1 MKTMI
6 EIKKTRNEWIIETIV
21 ILAVIIVQTVVYLSI
36 PSLVMFL
43 YCMLFTIFVIRI
55 QIERGRILK
64 MDQDSYAISFMGI
77 KRQYK
82 WDELT
87 IKRIEYHK
95 NIRLVFLPY
104 KLKYVVFSPK
114 CIYKKGRW
122 RADIY
127 SALVHPFSVSYIY
140 LIPQKMMKES
150 GDSIHSYLAYA
161 IEEELFM
168 KKMSNDSYGKNES
181 DIV

>member
-64 MDQDSYAISFMGI
+64 MDQDSYAI
-77 KRQYK
+77 
-82 WDELT
+82 
-87 IKRIEYHK
+87 
-95 NIRLVFLPY
+95 
-104 KLKYVVFSPK
+104 VVFFFN
-114 CIYKKGRW
+114 C
-122 RADIY
+122 
-127 SALVHPFSVSYIY
+127 
-140 LIPQKMMKES
+140 
-150 GDSIHSYLAYA
+150 
-161 IEEELFM
+161 
-168 KKMSNDSYGKNES
+168 
-181 DIV
+181 